1 MKLYKGKI
9 LPYDHPVTQN
19 VFRVVSRVLVANG
32 LGTLSY
38 PGMPIESFGDE
49 VDEYQ
54 VMHGDTR
61 QKKWNLLV
69 VNDPSTVNAMATTG
83 LSSSSSDFALS

>member
-1 MKLYKGKI
+1 
-9 LPYDHPVTQN
+9 
-19 VFRVVSRVLVANG
+19 VANG

-54 VMHGDTR
+54 VMHEIHVR
-61 QKKWNLLV
+61 RSELLV
-69 VNDPSTVNAMATTG
+69 VNDPSTVNAMQRLVCQAHHQAS
-83 LSSSSSDFALS
+83 L